1 MSARHPIVTED
12 CRRVAGSGL
21 PFQKLAGKTLL
32 VTGAAGF
39 LAASLVEALLFL
51 NETRGLRLRVIGT
64 CRDLDKGRR
73 RFAHHRG
80 RRDLK
85 LVRADASLPLKLAG
99 PVHHVLHAASQA
111 SPKRYVADP
120 VGTLSPNTL
129 GTAHLLELARA
140 KRASLLFFSSC
151 EAYGALDPL
160 DVRACYAESKRAGE
174 TMCAAWHRQHG
185 VRALIARI
193 FHTYGP
199 GMALDDGRAF
209 ADFVAD
215 AAAGRD
221 VTVFGD
227 GKAVRAYSYVS
238 DTATGC
244 LAVLLKGEPAV
255 GYDVGNDGT
264 QVSVLQLARLVA
276 GLFPEKG
283 LKAVR
288 RPRPKGSRYVP
299 SPFPRF
305 CPDLHRLRAL
315 GYAPAVGLSE
325 GFRRTVAYYS

>member
-1 MSARHPIVTED
+1 MTARHPVVEED
-12 CRRVAGSGL
+12 CRRVARAGL
-21 PFQKLAGKTLL
+21 PFQKLAGKTVL
-32 VTGAAGF
+32 VTGASGF
-39 LAASLVEALLFL
+39 LAASIVEALLFL
-51 NETRGLRLRVIGT
+51 NETRGLRLRVVGT
-64 CRDLDKGRR
+64 CRDLAKARR
-73 RFAHHRG
+73 RFSHHRG
-80 RRDLK
+80 RRDLT
-85 LVRADASLPLKLAG
+85 LLRADVSLPLTLAG

-111 SPKRYVADP
+111 SPKYYVSDP

-129 GTAHLLELARA
+129 GTARLLELARA

-160 DVRACYAESKRAGE
+160 DVRACYAESKRMGE

-185 VRALIARI
+185 VRALAARI

-221 VTVFGD
+221 VTVYGD
-227 GKAVRAYSYVS
+227 GKARRAYSYVS
-238 DTATGC
+238 DTAAGC
-244 LAVLLKGEPAV
+244 LTVLLKGEPGAA
-255 GYDVGNDGT
+255 YDVGHDGT
-264 QVSVLQLARLVA
+264 EVSVLRLARLVA
-276 GLFPEKG
+276 GLFPEKE

-288 RPRPKGSRYVP
+288 RRRPGAARYVP

-305 CPDLHRLRAL
+305 CPDLRRLRAL
-315 GYAPAVGLSE
+315 GFSPSVGLEE